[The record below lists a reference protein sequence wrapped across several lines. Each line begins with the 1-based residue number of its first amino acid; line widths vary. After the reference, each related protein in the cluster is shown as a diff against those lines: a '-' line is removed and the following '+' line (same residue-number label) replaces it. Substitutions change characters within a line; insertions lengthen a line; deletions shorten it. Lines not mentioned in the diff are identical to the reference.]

1 MFHNFERVSLCSQ
14 DTCAACSQARL
25 LFECFVLNRCVY
37 VAVRTGV
44 LLSELLGSPYAVSC
58 KHLHTF
64 ASPAFVCMEGAGC
77 FEGRSLLSSSRK
89 ACPAEWK
96 VVIAGWQLRDG
107 TACCH
112 GMVSSNLRFLAT
124 SASCGCVC
132 CRRSPGWCFA
142 WLAVA
147 MGIKACETICK
158 HYSSCQRCVVAAVT
172 EVPTGQLYAWR
183 PPTAQI
189 CCLCWCVICVSHW
202 PPLVG
207 VCGSAAVTVQLAV
220 LRVPAAYAAAAL
232 SCLGLQ
238 SGQVRETAELLT
250 EKLPD
255 SGCGAVWCCSSVCPG
270 LVQNHIWAQVCTAGG
285 ELCT

>member
-1 MFHNFERVSLCSQ
+1 
-14 DTCAACSQARL
+14 
-25 LFECFVLNRCVY
+25 
-37 VAVRTGV
+37 
-44 LLSELLGSPYAVSC
+44 
-58 KHLHTF
+58 
-64 ASPAFVCMEGAGC
+64 
-77 FEGRSLLSSSRK
+77 
-89 ACPAEWK
+89 
-96 VVIAGWQLRDG
+96 
-107 TACCH
+107 
-112 GMVSSNLRFLAT
+112 MVSSNLRFLAT
-124 SASCGCVC
+124 SASCGSVC

-147 MGIKACETICK
+147 VGIKACETICK

-220 LRVPAAYAAAAL
+220 LRVPVAYAAAAL
-232 SCLGLQ
+232 SCLALQ
-238 SGQVRETAELLT
+238 SGQIRKTAELLT

-270 LVQNHIWAQVCTAGG
+270 LVPITSGHRCAQQGASCALEFLCNFLVQGMLHFQSASLALSARPLAG
-285 ELCT
+285 

>member
-1 MFHNFERVSLCSQ
+1 MFHNFGRVSLCSQ

-147 MGIKACETICK
+147 VGIKACETICK

-207 VCGSAAVTVQLAV
+207 VWERCCDCAAGGPAGASRICCSCSILSGSAIWSSTRDC
-220 LRVPAAYAAAAL
+220 RVAY
-232 SCLGLQ
+232 
-238 SGQVRETAELLT
+238 REA
-250 EKLPD
+250 
-255 SGCGAVWCCSSVCPG
+255 S
-270 LVQNHIWAQVCTAGG
+270 
-285 ELCT
+285 